1 MSGVNDVVPRF
12 NYARFPHGRFI
23 SVLGQQDVDGR
34 AMVVGD
40 AALGSPPYR
49 SLPGGASPMSR
60 VPPARCQ
67 PRSHYTPVGIFFT
80 AMGTASS
87 DLPYPCPVHSCG
99 DRQDSGCVGHYG
111 GA

>member
-60 VPPARCQ
+60 VLPPRCQ
-67 PRSHYTPVGIFFT
+67 PGSLDNPVGIFCKDIG
-80 AMGTASS
+80 AVSS
-87 DLPYPCPVHSCG
+87 DLP
-99 DRQDSGCVGHYG
+99 
-111 GA
+111 